1 MKENIKTCN
10 VNQSFRC
17 SKEEREFFQN
27 KYPYMMSHFLR
38 HALVKA
44 LNDRVFF
51 DYVCFED
58 DKSTLRY

>member
-1 MKENIKTCN
+1 MIETLN

-17 SKEEREFFQN
+17 SKAEREEFQR

-44 LNDRVFF
+44 LSDRLFF
-51 DYVCFED
+51 EYVCFED
-58 DKSTLRY
+58 DKSTLKF

>member
-1 MKENIKTCN
+1 MKIEK

-17 SKEEREFFQN
+17 SVSEREQFQR

-44 LNDRVFF
+44 INDKVFF
-51 DYVCFED
+51 DYVCFEQD
-58 DKSTLRY
+58 TSTLKY

>member
-1 MKENIKTCN
+1 MQKSNN

-17 SKEEREFFQN
+17 SKTEREEFQR
-27 KYPYMMSHFLR
+27 KYPYMMSQFLR

-44 LNDRVFF
+44 LNDRLFF

-58 DKSTLRY
+58 DKSTLKY

>member
-1 MKENIKTCN
+1 MQKSNN

-17 SKEEREFFQN
+17 SKSERDSFQN

-51 DYVCFED
+51 NYVCFED
-58 DKSTLRY
+58 DRSILKY

>member
-1 MKENIKTCN
+1 MTKTCN

-17 SKEEREFFQN
+17 SKAERETFQH

-58 DKSTLRY
+58 DKSTLKY

>member
-1 MKENIKTCN
+1 MTKTCN

-17 SKEEREFFQN
+17 SKNEREEFQR

-51 DYVCFED
+51 DYVCFEND
-58 DKSTLRY
+58 NSTLKY